1 MMLQHLPRM
10 WKWTAALAV
19 AAAALPSGAA
29 AQNVAAAATVRIDS
43 VTANGIVRLGLDEV
57 IGVGGI
63 QAGTTVSGIDV
74 QRAVKN
80 LFATGLY
87 EDIRVLLDESG
98 GRNTLIYEVDER
110 PLTRYVRITGLE
122 TISRDDVIEEAGLR
136 ENAALSR
143 NAMARAEAYI
153 REELR
158 REGVPFAMILKREQ
172 PVPGEEGRVDVV
184 LEVEEG
190 QRVTIAQVAFAGN
203 RHFTDEQLRGAMKT
217 RPEGFFWFRTGNYD
231 DIDFELDLLESLPTF
246 YSREGFLDF
255 QVLGDTLILDPQ
267 TGKARLEIQVHE
279 GPQYRMADLEILGAD
294 AFDLETLEGYFRTES
309 GGVFSALGFGGGGSQ
324 NEVGQVFD
332 VVHFEEAA
340 QRVRE
345 RYSNEGYLYARVEPN
360 FERTGEEVDGH
371 PAIRAQ
377 LLIEEGLQAYI
388 KRIIILG
395 NDYTFDRVIRQKIFV
410 LPGDVYSEA
419 RLLQSYQNIQS
430 LGFFETPLPPPDIRP
445 DPETGDVDVIF
456 NVTEKQTGSFSFGTA
471 VGGGVGLSG
480 FIGLDQPNLFGQGKQ
495 GSIRWDFGRYIRS
508 FTLGFTDP
516 ALFQSTLSASL
527 SLYNSTDRF
536 FQFATGRRR
545 RTGFSTQFGIP
556 FLNSLQT
563 RVFFGYALS
572 RTSYEAYSGAQDRTL
587 FGLPPGILSTFSLG
601 ITRRTLNHP
610 LFPTS
615 GSMQT
620 WTTEF
625 NGGPLGGEGDFIKHT
640 GQAQWMIPVASL
652 GGGEEAQSAIQFALG
667 LTVRGGALFGDA
679 SRFPFES
686 FWLGGV
692 QFGEPLRGYVET
704 TITPR
709 GYFPERSG
717 AIQQVFRTG
726 NAYFSTTASISAAFG
741 SSVGVSTFFDAGN
754 LWESPGAVN
763 TSKLFRG
770 AGFGVQVVT
779 PFGPLGLDYAYGFDR
794 VNPDGTPNP
803 GWQLHFKMGPN
814 F

>member
-1 MMLQHLPRM
+1 MMRQRVSAGV
-10 WKWTAALAV
+10 KWAAALALAV
-19 AAAALPSGAA
+19 AAVPSGAF
-29 AQNVAAAATVRIDS
+29 AQNPAAAATVRIDS
-43 VTANGIVRLGLDEV
+43 VTARGMVRLGVSDV
-57 IGVGGI
+57 VGAAGI
-63 QAGTTVSGIDV
+63 QAGTTNSGIDI

-87 EDIRVLLDESG
+87 EDITVRLDETD
-98 GRNTLIYEVDER
+98 GRNTLIFDVVER

-122 TISRDDVIEEAGLR
+122 TISDDDVMEESGLR

-143 NAMARAEAYI
+143 NGMAIAEAFI

-158 REGVPFAMILKREQ
+158 REGVPFAMIRKNEQ

-184 LEVEEG
+184 IEVEEG
-190 QRVTIAQVAFAGN
+190 QRVTIAQVDFSGN
-203 RHFTDEQLRGAMKT
+203 DHFTDENLRGAMKT
-217 RPEGFFWFRTGNYD
+217 RPEGFFWFRTGSYN
-231 DIDFELDLLESLPTF
+231 DIDFEDDLLLSLPDF
-246 YSREGFLDF
+246 YRRDGFLDF
-255 QVLGDTLILDPQ
+255 AVLGDTLIVDPQ
-267 TGKARLEIQVHE
+267 TGKARLEIQVDE
-279 GPQYRMADLEILGAD
+279 GPQYRMADLEILGAE
-294 AFDLETLEGYFRTES
+294 AFDVETLEGYFLIES
-309 GGVFSALGFGGGGSQ
+309 GGILSALGFGGGESP
-324 NEVGQVFD
+324 NEAGQVFD
-332 VVHFEEAA
+332 VGQFQEGA

-345 RYSNEGYLYARVEPN
+345 RYSNEGYLYARVEPD
-360 FERTGEEVDGH
+360 FEKTGEEVDGH
-371 PAIRAQ
+371 PTVTAR

-388 KRIIILG
+388 KRIIIVG
-395 NDYTFDRVIRQKIFV
+395 NDYTFDRVIREKIFV

-419 RLLQSYQNIQS
+419 RLVQSYQNIQS

-456 NVTEKQTGSFSFGTA
+456 TVVEKQTGSVSFGTA

-480 FIGLDQPNLFGQGKQ
+480 FLGLDQPNLFGQGKA
-495 GSIRWDFGRYIRS
+495 GSVRWDFGRYINS
-508 FTLGFTDP
+508 FTLSFTDP
-516 ALFQSTLSASL
+516 ALFQSTVSGSL

-545 RTGFSTQFGIP
+545 RAGFSTQFGIP

-563 RVFFGYALS
+563 RVFFGYSLS
-572 RTSYEAYSGAQDRTL
+572 RTSYEAFSSAEDRTL
-587 FGLPPGILSTFSLG
+587 FGLPPGILSTFALG

-610 LFPTS
+610 IFPTS

-620 WTTEF
+620 WNVDF

-640 GQAQWMIPVASL
+640 AQAQWMVPVGEL
-652 GGGEEAQSAIQFALG
+652 GRGESAQAAAQFALG
-667 LTVRGGALFGDA
+667 LTLRGGALFGDA

-692 QFGEPLRGYVET
+692 QFGEPLRGYQET
-704 TITPR
+704 SITPL

-717 AIQQVFRTG
+717 GIAQVHRTG
-726 NAYFSTTASISAAFG
+726 NAYFSSTAELTAAFG
-741 SSVGVSTFFDAGN
+741 SSFGASLFFDAGN
-754 LWESPGAVN
+754 LWEGPGDLN
-763 TSKLFRG
+763 TSRLFRG
-770 AGFGVQVVT
+770 AGAGIQLIT

-794 VNPDGTPNP
+794 KDFDGSPKP